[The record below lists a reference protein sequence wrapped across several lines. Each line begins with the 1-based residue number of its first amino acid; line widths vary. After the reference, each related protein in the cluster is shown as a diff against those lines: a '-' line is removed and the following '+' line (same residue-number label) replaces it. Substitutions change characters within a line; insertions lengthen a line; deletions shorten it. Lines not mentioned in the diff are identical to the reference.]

1 MSSKVFSTG
10 SDKLSRFSW
19 DNSTIGV
26 SNKSS
31 IRIPIGIA
39 KTSIGMSI
47 SITKSSTG
55 VNGTTGS
62 SVLGLGSKD
71 SWLIYGDNST
81 IGMTN
86 KTIGVSS
93 ISMGIRQASVSIR
106 IPGIGK
112 GQAMGTKV
120 SCLSCSNLSCVGGDH
135 GTVGVSYQ
143 LGSGQGH
150 ACGQNLWKKKM

>member
-10 SDKLSRFSW
+10 SNKLSRFSW
-19 DNSTIGV
+19 DNSTVGV
-26 SNKSS
+26 
-31 IRIPIGIA
+31 RA

-47 SITKSSTG
+47 SITKSSNG
-55 VNGTTGS
+55 ENGTTGG

-86 KTIGVSS
+86 KTMGVSS

-120 SCLSCSNLSCVGGDH
+120 SCLGSSNLSCVGGDH
-135 GTVGVSYQ
+135 
-143 LGSGQGH
+143 
-150 ACGQNLWKKKM
+150 

>member
-31 IRIPIGIA
+31 IRISVA

-120 SCLSCSNLSCVGGDH
+120 SCFGCSNFSCVGRDH

>member
-1 MSSKVFSTG
+1 MDSKVFSTG
-10 SDKLSRFSW
+10 SNKLSWFSW

-31 IRIPIGIA
+31 I
-39 KTSIGMSI
+39 

-55 VNGTTGS
+55 VNGTTGG

-71 SWLIYGDNST
+71 SWLIYWDNST

-120 SCLSCSNLSCVGGDH
+120 SCLGSSNLSCVGGDH
-135 GTVGVSYQ
+135 
-143 LGSGQGH
+143 
-150 ACGQNLWKKKM
+150 

>member
-1 MSSKVFSTG
+1 
-10 SDKLSRFSW
+10 
-19 DNSTIGV
+19 
-26 SNKSS
+26 
-31 IRIPIGIA
+31 
-39 KTSIGMSI
+39 MSI

-55 VNGTTGS
+55 ANGTTGS

-71 SWLIYGDNST
+71 SWLIYGDNGT

-112 GQAMGTKV
+112 GQAMSTKV
-120 SCLSCSNLSCVGGDH
+120 SCLGSSNLSCVGGDH

-143 LGSGQGH
+143 LGSGQSLRKIKIFNNK
-150 ACGQNLWKKKM
+150 CYCIKKMVSNKNHHYRQRSL

>member
-1 MSSKVFSTG
+1 MGSKVLGTG
-10 SDKLSRFSW
+10 SDKVSRLSR

-31 IRIPIGIA
+31 IRISIGIT
-39 KTSIGMSI
+39 KSCMSI
-47 SITKSSTG
+47 SITKSSNW
-55 VNGTTGS
+55 VNGSTS
-62 SVLGLGSKD
+62 SSMCSLGSKD

-93 ISMGIRQASVSIR
+93 IGMGIRIPSMSIR

-120 SCLSCSNLSCVGGDH
+120 SSLGGSNLSGISGDNCAIW
-135 GTVGVSYQ
+135 VSYQ
-143 LGSGQGH
+143 LGSGEGD
-150 ACGQNLWKKKM
+150 AGRKNLQTK

>member
-31 IRIPIGIA
+31 IRI
-39 KTSIGMSI
+39 SI
-47 SITKSSTG
+47 SITKSSNG
-55 VNGTTGS
+55 VNGTTSS

-93 ISMGIRQASVSIR
+93 ISMGIRQASVCIR

-120 SCLSCSNLSCVGGDH
+120 SCLGSSNLSCVNGDH
-135 GTVGVSYQ
+135 CAVGVSYQ
-143 LGSGQGH
+143 LG
-150 ACGQNLWKKKM
+150 CGQNQKLHVDYLVVCCAIVQI

>member
-10 SDKLSRFSW
+10 SNKLSRVNW

-31 IRIPIGIA
+31 IRISISIA
-39 KTSIGMSI
+39 KT
-47 SITKSSTG
+47 STG

-71 SWLIYGDNST
+71 SCLIYGDNST

-120 SCLSCSNLSCVGGDH
+120 SCLGC
-135 GTVGVSYQ
+135 
-143 LGSGQGH
+143 
-150 ACGQNLWKKKM
+150 

>member
-1 MSSKVFSTG
+1 MGSKVLGTG
-10 SDKLSRFSW
+10 SDKGSRLSR

-31 IRIPIGIA
+31 IRISIGIT
-39 KTSIGMSI
+39 KSCMSI
-47 SITKSSTG
+47 SITKSSNW
-55 VNGTTGS
+55 VNGSTS
-62 SVLGLGSKD
+62 SSMCSLGSKD

-86 KTIGVSS
+86 KTKGVSS
-93 ISMGIRQASVSIR
+93 ICMGIRKTSIR

-120 SCLSCSNLSCVGGDH
+120 SSLGGSNLSGISGDNCAIW
-135 GTVGVSYQ
+135 VSYQ
-143 LGSGQGH
+143 LGSGEGD
-150 ACGQNLWKKKM
+150 AG